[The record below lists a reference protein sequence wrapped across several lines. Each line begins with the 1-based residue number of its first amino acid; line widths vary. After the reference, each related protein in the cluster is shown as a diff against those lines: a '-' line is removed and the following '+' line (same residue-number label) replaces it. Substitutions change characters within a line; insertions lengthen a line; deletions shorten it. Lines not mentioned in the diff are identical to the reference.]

1 MNSLIKA
8 FRAGQVT
15 RYSPRPEVNKLG
27 QTTADHTG
35 GMLSLLYAL
44 NKNPSPRL
52 IKAIVKH
59 DQPELFGGDL
69 PYEFKRAYPDITKQ
83 HEEASNA
90 LYGEEPVTLTIE
102 DQKWLTM
109 LDRLEPYLYVLTYA
123 PQLLE
128 EPSWKGLRE
137 GVIKQ
142 ARDLG
147 VYKDDLKALLETEKE
162 PTKNDHED
170 VIDAATRRL
179 ELFDKVMADKGVLD
193 MVRRELDRIYPE
205 PDYSGSIIARTLGG
219 SASSLEVCVGSASEA
234 SAARISAE
242 NFSAFDTPSHT
253 AKPATRAEQLQAALG
268 KPSKGQPEAT
278 HIDATQLGRSIR
290 DQVEQRRLNRAIR

>member
-27 QTTADHTG
+27 QTTADHVG

-52 IKAIVKH
+52 IKAITKH

-69 PYEFKRAYPDITKQ
+69 PYEFKRAYPEITKQ
-83 HEEASNA
+83 HEEASNT
-90 LYGEEPVTLTIE
+90 LYGEDPITLTIE

-123 PQLLE
+123 PQMLQ
-128 EPSWKGLRE
+128 EPDWQDLRE

-147 VYKDDLKALLETEKE
+147 IFKDDLKALLETEKK

-179 ELFDKVMADKGVLD
+179 ELFDKVMADKGVLG
-193 MVRRELDRIYPE
+193 MIRRELDRIYPE

-219 SASSLEVCVGSASEA
+219 SASSLEVCAGSA

-242 NFSAFDTPSHT
+242 NINAAHTPSHT
-253 AKPATRAEQLQAALG
+253 AKPATRAEQLQAALE
-268 KPSKGQPEAT
+268 KSNKVQPEPT

-290 DQVEQRRLNRAIR
+290 DQVERRRLSRSIR